1 MGYPLSQTLF
11 TSLHINALL
20 WPEPKVLE
28 ESRFTASPA
37 ISASAPLLHI
47 VFRSYCLALI
57 KACDL
62 IREMVTSQHFYE
74 VRCTDLKGVHGLNMN

>member
-20 WPEPKVLE
+20 WPEPKTLADC
-28 ESRFTASPA
+28 RFTADPS
-37 ISASAPLLHI
+37 ISAGNPLLHLA
-47 VFRSYCLALI
+47 FRSYCLALI

-62 IREMVTSQHFYE
+62 VRVAVTGQHFYE
-74 VRCTDLKGVHGLNMN
+74 VCRVGSAGASD